1 MNNLMRKKPFR
12 VYTVLCLCYCIL
24 FFTCSNKENYINV
37 VTLSDTPQVS
47 FALKDVESALGSLYR
62 RIDAKQSDRADIVLS
77 IKDIDTLKPE
87 GFKIDIANNRI
98 EVIGHDKAGLMY
110 GALELAEQIKLYGID
125 DVKPMVRNPY
135 LEIRGPKFNIPLDV
149 RTPSYTDVSDAAQY
163 NIPHMWDFTF
173 WKDYIDTMARY
184 RYNYIS
190 LWNLHPF
197 PSLVKVPGYEDVA
210 LNDVQ
215 RSTVKW
221 KENYSLMAIG
231 FDAPEIINNVE
242 VLKAMTIEEKI
253 EFWKKVMAY
262 GKSRNIDF
270 HFITWNIFD
279 YGTKG
284 KYGITDDRD
293 NPITTDYFRK
303 SIKQMFVTYP
313 DLAGIGLT
321 TGENMKGA
329 NHKEREEWAYD
340 TYAMGILDAAKE
352 MPNRQFKFIHRQHQ
366 SGAREIAE
374 KFKAVVEADN
384 IEFLFCFK
392 YAKAHVYSAT
402 KQPFHENANYVEQ
415 IKGMKT
421 LWGLRN
427 DDTFYFRWGAPDFT
441 REFISNLP
449 YDDVAKG
456 IYFGSD
462 QWIWGRDFLTKNP
475 ETPNQIEVSKHWYQ
489 WLLWGRLSY
498 DPTISNKRFKAIL
511 TDRFSGIDAEKLFSA
526 WQNASM
532 VYPITTGFHWGKL
545 DFQWY
550 IEGCKSRPSQAGN
563 ETGFH
568 DVNRFISLGVH
579 PKSGNQSIPDYVK
592 MVSEAKTTT
601 LKTPFDVVKK
611 LHDVSDKALLGIKE
625 MKAGDDK
632 ELQFT
637 LNDIA
642 TLSFLGK
649 YYAYKIEGA
658 TYLALY
664 RATNSKENQKLA
676 VEALEK
682 ALVFWKKYT
691 EKAMAQNLNPL
702 WTNRVGIVDWKQI
715 TRWVEQDIAIV
726 KNESKTKI

>member
-1 MNNLMRKKPFR
+1 VFFVLGCANKTSDKLWVYSSSNDSKVIFAVQDLFLAVNNDYQQVDISKKDKASI
-12 VYTVLCLCYCIL
+12 IL
-24 FFTCSNKENYINV
+24 
-37 VTLSDTPQVS
+37 Q
-47 FALKDVESALGSLYR
+47 VEST
-62 RIDAKQSDRADIVLS
+62 ADLKKEGFS
-77 IKDIDTLKPE
+77 IKNENNKIIVS
-87 GFKIDIANNRI
+87 GFD
-98 EVIGHDKAGLMY
+98 EAGLMY
-110 GALELAEQIKLYGID
+110 GTLELAEQIKLYGTEG
-125 DVKPMVRNPY
+125 VKSEIKNPY
-135 LEIRGPKFNIPLDV
+135 MEMRGPKFNIPLDV
-149 RTPSYTDVSDAAQY
+149 RTPSYSDVSDAAQH

-190 LWNLHPF
+190 LWSLHPF

-215 RSTVKW
+215 RSTVNW
-221 KENYSLMAIG
+221 KEDYNLMAIG
-231 FDAPEIINNVE
+231 FDAPEIIENVE
-242 VLKAMTIEEKI
+242 ILKEISIEEKI

-262 GKSRNIDF
+262 GKIRNIDF
-270 HFITWNIFD
+270 HFITWNIFN
-279 YGTKG
+279 YGTEG

-293 NPITTDYFRK
+293 NEITTDYFRK
-303 SIKQMFVTYP
+303 SIKELFVTYP

-329 NHKEREEWAYD
+329 NHKEREQWAYD

-352 MPNRQFKFIHRQHQ
+352 MPDRQFKFIHRQHQ

-374 KFKAVVEADN
+374 KFKSVVEADN
-384 IEFLFCFK
+384 VEFLFCFK

-402 KQPFHENANYVEQ
+402 QQPFHEDANYVEQ

-441 REFISNLP
+441 REFINNLP
-449 YDDVAKG
+449 HDVAKG

-462 QWIWGRDFLTKNP
+462 QWIWGRDFLTKKP

-498 DPTISNKRFKAIL
+498 DPTISNNRFKDLLAS
-511 TDRFSGIDAEKLFSA
+511 RFSGVDANKLFYA

-532 VYPITTGFHWGKL
+532 VYPITTGFHWGSL

-550 IEGCKSRPSQAGN
+550 IEGCKSRPKQANN

-579 PKSGNQSIPDYVK
+579 PKSGNQSIPDYVD
-592 MVSEAKTTT
+592 MVSESKTTT
-601 LKTPFDVVKK
+601 LKTP
-611 LHDVSDKALLGIKE
+611 LDVSQNLKNITDKALFDIK
-625 MKAGDDK
+625 DIVIDSDK
-632 ELQFT
+632 ELHFT
-637 LNDIA
+637 VNDIK
-642 TLSFLGK
+642 TVSFLGK
-649 YYAYKIEGA
+649 YYAHKIEGA

-664 RATNSKENQKLA
+664 RKSDEKEYQKLA
-676 VEALEK
+676 VKSLEEALVYWEK
-682 ALVFWKKYT
+682 YISQ
-691 EKAMAQNLNPL
+691 AMSQNHNPL

-715 TRWVEQDIAIV
+715 TEWVKQDIEIA
-726 KNESKTKI
+726 KQ

>member
-1 MNNLMRKKPFR
+1 MYSSNFFSKALSFF
-12 VYTVLCLCYCIL
+12 VIILC
-24 FFTCSNKENYINV
+24 FSCSNKTNKIVIYSS
-37 VTLSDTPQVS
+37 LDTPKVN
-47 FALKDVESALGSLYR
+47 FAITD
-62 RIDAKQSDRADIVLS
+62 LS
-77 IKDIDTLKPE
+77 
-87 GFKIDIANNRI
+87 
-98 EVIGHDKAGLMY
+98 EVIGDNYITFESSDRYKSNITLHVEPEEKLKKEGFSIQKDDNKIVVTGYDEAGLMY
-110 GALELAEQIKLYGID
+110 GTLELAEQLKLYGFEG
-125 DVKPMVRNPY
+125 VKTITRNPY
-135 LEIRGPKFNIPLDV
+135 LEMRGPKFNIPLDV
-149 RTPSYTDVSDAAQY
+149 RTPSYSDVSDAAQN
-163 NIPHMWDFTF
+163 NIQHMWDFTF

-197 PSLVKVPGYEDVA
+197 PSLVKVPGYEDIA

-221 KENYSLMAIG
+221 KENYNLMAIG
-231 FDAPEIINNVE
+231 FDAPEILENPEIV
-242 VLKAMTIEEKI
+242 KTISIEEKI

-262 GKSRNIDF
+262 GKNRNIDF

-279 YGTKG
+279 YGTQG

-293 NPITTDYFRK
+293 NEITTDYFRK
-303 SIKQMFVTYP
+303 SVKQLFVTYP

-329 NHKEREEWAYD
+329 NHKEREAWAYD
-340 TYAMGILDAAKE
+340 TYALGILDAAKE
-352 MPNRQFKFIHRQHQ
+352 MPERQFKFIHRQHQ

-374 KFKAVVEADN
+374 KFKSVVEADN
-384 IEFLFCFK
+384 VEFLFCFK

-441 REFISNLP
+441 REFIENLP
-449 YDDVAKG
+449 YDVAKG

-462 QWIWGRDFLTKNP
+462 QWIWGRDFLTNNP

-498 DPTISNKRFKAIL
+498 DPTISNNRFKDVLANH
-511 TDRFSGIDAEKLFSA
+511 FSGIDADKLFSA

-532 VYPITTGFHWGKL
+532 VYPITTGFHWGRL

-550 IEGCKSRPSQAGN
+550 IEGCKSRPQQAEN

-568 DVNRFISLGVH
+568 DVNRFITLGVH

-592 MVSEAKTTT
+592 MITEGETTA
-601 LKTPFDVVKK
+601 LKTPLDVVSK
-611 LHDVSDKALLGIKE
+611 LHDVSDNALLNIKGLKTNE
-625 MKAGDDK
+625 NK

-637 LNDIA
+637 INDIES
-642 TLSFLGK
+642 LSFLGK

-664 RATNSKENQKLA
+664 RKSNDKKHQELA
-676 VEALEK
+676 VKSLEA
-682 ALVFWKKYT
+682 ALVFWEKYVS
-691 EKAMAQNLNPL
+691 EAMSQNHNPL

-715 TRWVEQDIAIV
+715 TEWVKLDIEIA
-726 KNESKTKI
+726 KQ

>member
-1 MNNLMRKKPFR
+1 MRKERFHTYI
-12 VYTVLCLCYCIL
+12 VICLFQCLL
-24 FFTCSNKENYINV
+24 FFACNKKENLVNIV
-37 VTLSDTPQVS
+37 VLSEAPQVS
-47 FALKDVESALGSLYR
+47 FALQDLELALGSLYKLV
-62 RIDAKQSDRADIVLS
+62 DADLVGKADIILS
-77 IKDIDTLKPE
+77 IKEIDTLLSE
-87 GFKIDIANNRI
+87 GFKIDNVNNRI
-98 EVIGHDKAGLMY
+98 EVIGHDEAGLMY
-110 GALELAEQIKLYGID
+110 GTLELAEQIKLYGIKG
-125 DVKPMVRNPY
+125 VKSIIRNPY
-135 LEIRGPKFNIPLDV
+135 MEMRGPKFNIPLDV
-149 RTPSYTDVSDAAQY
+149 RTPSYSDVSDAAQH
-163 NIPHMWDFTF
+163 NIPHMWDFSF

-197 PSLVKVPGYEDVA
+197 PSLVKVPGYEGIA

-221 KENYSLMAIG
+221 KENYNLMAIG
-231 FDAPEIINNVE
+231 FDAPEILENPEIV
-242 VLKAMTIEEKI
+242 KTISIEEKI

-262 GKSRNIDF
+262 GKTRNIDF

-279 YGTKG
+279 YGTQG

-293 NPITTDYFRK
+293 NEITTDYFRK
-303 SIKQMFVTYP
+303 SVKELFVTYP

-329 NHKEREEWAYD
+329 NHKEREAWAYN
-340 TYAMGILDAAKE
+340 TYALGILDAAKE
-352 MPNRQFKFIHRQHQ
+352 MPKRQFKFIHRQHQ

-374 KFKAVVEADN
+374 KFKDVVEAEN
-384 IEFLFCFK
+384 VEFLFCFK

-402 KQPFHENANYVEQ
+402 QQPFHENANYVAQ

-441 REFISNLP
+441 REFINNLP
-449 YDDVAKG
+449 YDVAKG

-462 QWIWGRDFLTKNP
+462 QWIWGRDFLTKTP

-498 DPTISNKRFKAIL
+498 DPTISN
-511 TDRFSGIDAEKLFSA
+511 DRFRDLLSSRFPGIDANKLFSA

-532 VYPITTGFHWGKL
+532 VYPLTTGFHWGSL

-550 IEGCKSRPSQAGN
+550 IEGCKSRPKQAEN

-568 DVNRFISLGVH
+568 DVNRFITLGVH
-579 PKSGNQSIPDYVK
+579 PKSGNQSIPDYVD
-592 MVSEAKTTT
+592 MILENKTTT
-601 LKTPFDVVKK
+601 LTTP
-611 LHDVSDKALLGIKE
+611 LNVSKSLKDITDKALFDVEGFIV
-625 MKAGDDK
+625 DSDK

-637 LNDIA
+637 VNDIK
-642 TLSFLGK
+642 TVSFLGK
-649 YYAYKIEGA
+649 YYARKIEGA

-664 RATNSKENQKLA
+664 RKLNEKEYQQLA
-676 VEALEK
+676 IKSLEA
-682 ALVFWKKYT
+682 ALVFWKKYINQ
-691 EKAMAQNLNPL
+691 AMLQNHNPL

-715 TRWVEQDIAIV
+715 TEWVKQDIEIA
-726 KNESKTKI
+726 KQ